1 MHRIFIVEDDAA
13 IAAALQKHLTTW
25 GFDVRCAEDFRNVLA
40 ECTAFDPQLVLL
52 DIALPFYNGYHWCQE
67 LRRVSN
73 VPVVFISS
81 ASDNMNIVMAMN
93 MGGDDFIAKPFD
105 LNVLLAKIQAI
116 LRRTYDFAA
125 PAPTLEHRGAMLN
138 TADASLT
145 YQGQRIELTKNDY
158 RILQTFLERKG
169 QRRQPRDAH
178 GKALGDGQLCGRE
191 HAHGQ
196 HRPPAPQA
204 RGRRSAGLYH
214 DEKRASAIS
223 SSEGARYVWR
233 ICAGKPQGRHRAGG
247 LYGRVRASCSGS
259 TGCRWARWGMRHS
272 CACFCW
278 LVWFAVD
285 YRRFAVRLRLLRRLE
300 QEITLS
306 TEQLP
311 EPDGVLEA
319 QYQALVRALDADRRA
334 QLTRSQQG
342 YQDLVEYYTVWAH
355 QIKTPIAAMRLLLQD
370 ADTDEQ
376 RALLEQLQSVEQ
388 YVEMVL
394 GYLRLESPSSDYVIR
409 NYALDDIVR
418 QAVRKYASQFIRRR
432 LRLEYTPLN
441 VSVITDEKWLL
452 FVIEQVL
459 SNALKYTRSGS
470 VSITLEAPKTLCIR
484 DTGIGIAPEDLP
496 RVFEKGFTG
505 CNGRTDKRATGIGL
519 YLCRRILE
527 KLGHTIAIT
536 STVGEGTT
544 VRIGLQQDALE
555 VE

>member
-1 MHRIFIVEDDAA
+1 MFGAYVRENRKVVIALAVYTAVFAFIFWLYRLPLGAVGY
-13 IAAALQKHLTTW
+13 AALVCL
-25 GFDVRCAEDFRNVLA
+25 F
-40 ECTAFDPQLVLL
+40 LL
-52 DIALPFYNGYHWCQE
+52 
-67 LRRVSN
+67 
-73 VPVVFISS
+73 
-81 ASDNMNIVMAMN
+81 
-93 MGGDDFIAKPFD
+93 
-105 LNVLLAKIQAI
+105 
-116 LRRTYDFAA
+116 
-125 PAPTLEHRGAMLN
+125 
-138 TADASLT
+138 
-145 YQGQRIELTKNDY
+145 
-158 RILQTFLERKG
+158 
-169 QRRQPRDAH
+169 
-178 GKALGDGQLCGRE
+178 
-191 HAHGQ
+191 
-196 HRPPAPQA
+196 
-204 RGRRSAGLYH
+204 
-214 DEKRASAIS
+214 
-223 SSEGARYVWR
+223 
-233 ICAGKPQGRHRAGG
+233 
-247 LYGRVRASCSGS
+247 
-259 TGCRWARWGMRHS
+259 
-272 CACFCW
+272 
-278 LVWFAVD
+278 LVWLAVD
-285 YRRFAVRLRLLRRLE
+285 YRRFAVRL
-300 QEITLS
+300 
-306 TEQLP
+306 
-311 EPDGVLEA
+311 
-319 QYQALVRALDADRRA
+319 
-334 QLTRSQQG
+334 
-342 YQDLVEYYTVWAH
+342 
-355 QIKTPIAAMRLLLQD
+355 RLLLQD

>member
-1 MHRIFIVEDDAA
+1 MKANERDSRTEQERFIDRMLKEILGGQRNPGDRLPTESELAAQYDLRKTNVHLALKELERLGFLEIVPRHATYVAPYWEKANLETLAVIMTHGVTPHPELVDAFLELREMVALGWFRWAGRRPNAAQMQKLYGLLTQMDA
-13 IAAALQKHLTTW
+13 IAYVPDGDKAAFLELLNA
-25 GFDVRCAEDFRNVLA
+25 FLVCMFR
-40 ECTAFDPQLVLL
+40 E
-52 DIALPFYNGYHWCQE
+52 
-67 LRRVSN
+67 
-73 VPVVFISS
+73 
-81 ASDNMNIVMAMN
+81 SDNMIFRVMLRSTRELAHVAYYMVAYTLD
-93 MGGDDFIAKPFD
+93 MQELCRVYRAVLDGLTDGCVPEAIACWSAWSD
-105 LNVLLAKIQAI
+105 RVT
-116 LRRTYDFAA
+116 LR
-125 PAPTLEHRGAMLN
+125 
-138 TADASLT
+138 
-145 YQGQRIELTKNDY
+145 Y
-158 RILQTFLERKG
+158 RE
-169 QRRQPRDAH
+169 
-178 GKALGDGQLCGRE
+178 
-191 HAHGQ
+191 
-196 HRPPAPQA
+196 
-204 RGRRSAGLYH
+204 
-214 DEKRASAIS
+214 
-223 SSEGARYVWR
+223 V
-233 ICAGKPQGRHRAGG
+233 
-247 LYGRVRASCSGS
+247 
-259 TGCRWARWGMRHS
+259 
-272 CACFCW
+272 
-278 LVWFAVD
+278 
-285 YRRFAVRLRLLRRLE
+285 
-300 QEITLS
+300 
-306 TEQLP
+306 
-311 EPDGVLEA
+311 
-319 QYQALVRALDADRRA
+319 
-334 QLTRSQQG
+334 
-342 YQDLVEYYTVWAH
+342 
-355 QIKTPIAAMRLLLQD
+355 
-370 ADTDEQ
+370 
-376 RALLEQLQSVEQ
+376 LEQLQSVEQ

>member
-1 MHRIFIVEDDAA
+1 MFGAYAKENRKV
-13 IAAALQKHLTTW
+13 
-25 GFDVRCAEDFRNVLA
+25 V
-40 ECTAFDPQLVLL
+40 
-52 DIALPFYNGYHWCQE
+52 IALAVYTA
-67 LRRVSN
+67 
-73 VPVVFISS
+73 VFALIFWLYRLPLG
-81 ASDNMNIVMAMN
+81 AV
-93 MGGDDFIAKPFD
+93 GFVCLF
-105 LNVLLAKIQAI
+105 LL
-116 LRRTYDFAA
+116 
-125 PAPTLEHRGAMLN
+125 
-138 TADASLT
+138 
-145 YQGQRIELTKNDY
+145 
-158 RILQTFLERKG
+158 
-169 QRRQPRDAH
+169 
-178 GKALGDGQLCGRE
+178 
-191 HAHGQ
+191 
-196 HRPPAPQA
+196 
-204 RGRRSAGLYH
+204 
-214 DEKRASAIS
+214 
-223 SSEGARYVWR
+223 
-233 ICAGKPQGRHRAGG
+233 
-247 LYGRVRASCSGS
+247 
-259 TGCRWARWGMRHS
+259 
-272 CACFCW
+272 

-285 YRRFAVRLRLLRRLE
+285 YRRFAARLRLLRRLE

-311 EPDGVLEA
+311 EPDGALE
-319 QYQALVRALDADRRA
+319 ADRRA
-334 QLTRSQQG
+334 QMTRSQRS

-418 QAVRKYASQFIRRR
+418 QAVRKFASQFIRRK

-496 RVFEKGFTG
+496 RVFEKGYTG
-505 CNGRTDKRATGIGL
+505 SNGRTDKRATGIGL
-519 YLCRRILE
+519 YLCRRILA
-527 KLGHTIAIT
+527 KLGHSITIV
-536 STVGEGTT
+536 STPGVGTT
-544 VRIGLQQDALE
+544 VRIGLEQDALE